1 MNNGGTWVL
10 ERDTKYSIFQILF
23 QFIKHILDLTD
34 FIQGQLSV
42 DEMTPGETRV
52 PGILFHSIEDPDR
65 EYVLTTTRQYSS
77 SVAQVHTESEQ
88 Q

>member
-1 MNNGGTWVL
+1 MVVFGTY
-10 ERDTKYSIFQILF
+10 TKHSIFQILF

-65 EYVLTTTRQYSS
+65 EYVLITTRQYSS
-77 SVAQVHTESEQ
+77 SVALLTLGMNTEQ